1 MAKDKKAPQADDS
14 PQAAAALAALGT
26 PQASKDVVALVVGDV
41 VDASRPR
48 YDNGSSSSQRMLTF
62 SVRCGTT
69 TRRCYEAAPLKAEA
83 MTGDAIL
90 LKRSV
95 TNVGDLLQLKPTTA
109 EVFCGDRP
117 PPPPPPKPKEGGPP
131 PFEPFDVEAAAKAS
145 RERRPPP
152 PPPPPKARTGLAS
165 FDPKERRSVALVVEG
180 LEAGEGGNVIIR
192 AGGERLMASAPLRK
206 FLLRGSDAKTV
217 IPKLAPHFAGKTLSL
232 DVERCDKGFVV
243 HNLS

>member
-1 MAKDKKAPQADDS
+1 MARGKAPKADDS
-14 PQAAAALAALGT
+14 PEAAAALAALGA
-26 PQASKDVVALVVGDV
+26 PQASRDVVALVVGDV

-48 YDNGSSSSQRMLTF
+48 YGNNTSSSQRMLTF
-62 SVRCGTT
+62 SVRCGTC

-83 MTGDAIL
+83 FSGDAIL
-90 LKRSV
+90 LKRSL
-95 TNVGDLLQLKPTTA
+95 TSVGDLLQLKPTTA

-152 PPPPPKARTGLAS
+152 PPPPPKARAGLAS
-165 FDPKERRSVALVVEG
+165 LEPKERKSVALVVEG
-180 LEAGEGGNVIIR
+180 LEAGEGGGVIIR
-192 AGGERLMASAPLRK
+192 AGGERLATSAPLQK
-206 FLLRGSDAKTV
+206 FLLRDQDPTKV
-217 IPKLAPHFAGKTLSL
+217 LPKLAPHFAGKTLSL
-232 DVERCDKGFVV
+232 DVERTSTGYVV

>member
-1 MAKDKKAPQADDS
+1 MAKGKAPKAEDT
-14 PQAAAALAALGT
+14 PEAAAALAALGT
-26 PQASKDVVALVVGDV
+26 PQASKDVVALIVGDV

-83 MTGDAIL
+83 YTGDAIL
-90 LKRSV
+90 LRRSV

-109 EVFCGDRP
+109 EVYHGDRP
-117 PPPPPPKPKEGGPP
+117 PPPPPPKPKEDGPP
-131 PFEPFDVEAAAKAS
+131 PFEPFDVEAAAKAI

-152 PPPPPKARTGLAS
+152 PPPPPKARTGLS
-165 FDPKERRSVALVVEG
+165 SLDPKERRSVALVVEG
-180 LEAGEGGNVIIR
+180 LEAGEGGGVIIR
-192 AGGERLMASAPLRK
+192 AGGERLQASAPLRQ

>member
-1 MAKDKKAPQADDS
+1 MAKGKAPKADDS
-14 PQAAAALAALGT
+14 PEAAAALAALGT
-26 PQASKDVVALVVGDV
+26 PQASQDVVALIVGDV

-48 YDNGSSSSQRMLTF
+48 YGNASSSQRMLTF

-83 MTGDAIL
+83 FTGDAIL
-90 LKRSV
+90 IKRSA
-95 TNVGDLLQLKPTTA
+95 TAVGDLLKLEPTTA

-152 PPPPPKARTGLAS
+152 PPPKARTGLSS
-165 FDPKERRSVALVVEG
+165 FDPKEQRSVALVVEG
-180 LEAGEGGNVIIR
+180 LEAPEDGGVVIR
-192 AGGERLMASAPLRK
+192 AGGERLAASAPLQK

-232 DVERCDKGFVV
+232 DVERTAAGFVV

>member
-1 MAKDKKAPQADDS
+1 MAKDKKAPQVDDS
-14 PQAAAALAALGT
+14 PEAAVALAALGT
-26 PQASKDVVALVVGDV
+26 PQSTKDVVALVVGDV

-48 YDNGSSSSQRMLTF
+48 YANGSSSSQRMLTF
-62 SVRCGTT
+62 SVRCGTC

-83 MTGDAIL
+83 VSGDAIL
-90 LKRSV
+90 IKRCA
-95 TNVGDLLQLKPTTA
+95 TAVGDLLKLEPTTA
-109 EVFCGDRP
+109 EVYIGDRP

-131 PFEPFDVEAAAKAS
+131 PFEPFDVEAAAKAA

-152 PPPPPKARTGLAS
+152 PPPPPKTRTGLSS

-180 LEAGEGGNVIIR
+180 LEAGEGGGVIIR
-192 AGGERLMASAPLRK
+192 AGGERLMASAPLQK

-232 DVERCDKGFVV
+232 DVERTAAGFVV

>member
-1 MAKDKKAPQADDS
+1 MAKGKAPKAEDT
-14 PQAAAALAALGT
+14 PEAAAALAALGT
-26 PQASKDVVALVVGDV
+26 PQAAKDVVALVVGDV

-48 YDNGSSSSQRMLTF
+48 YGNGNSSAQRMLTF
-62 SVRCGTT
+62 SVRCGTC

-95 TNVGDLLQLKPTTA
+95 TNVGDLLQLEPTTA
-109 EVFCGDRP
+109 EVYQGDRP

-152 PPPPPKARTGLAS
+152 PPPPPKARTGLSS
-165 FDPKERRSVALVVEG
+165 FDPKERKSVALVVEG
-180 LEAGEGGNVIIR
+180 LEADDGGGVVIR
-192 AGGERLMASAPLRK
+192 AGGERLAASAPLRK
-206 FLLRGSDAKTV
+206 FLLRDQDPTKV
-217 IPKLAPHFAGKTLSL
+217 LPKLAPHFAGKTLSL
-232 DVERCDKGFVV
+232 DVERTAAVFVV

>member
-1 MAKDKKAPQADDS
+1 MAKDKKAPQAENS
-14 PQAAAALAALGT
+14 PEAAAALAALGT
-26 PQASKDVVALVVGDV
+26 PQASKDVVALIVGDV

-48 YDNGSSSSQRMLTF
+48 YGNNNSSAQRMLTF

-69 TRRCYEAAPLKAEA
+69 TRRCYEATPLKAEA
-83 MTGDAIL
+83 APGDVIL
-90 LKRSV
+90 IRRSARCI
-95 TNVGDLLQLKPTTA
+95 GDLLRLEPTTA
-109 EVFCGDRP
+109 EVYIGDRP
-117 PPPPPPKPKEGGPP
+117 PPPPPPKPKPDGPP

-152 PPPPPKARTGLAS
+152 PPPPPKTRTGLANL
-165 FDPKERRSVALVVEG
+165 DPKERRSVALVVEG
-180 LEAGEGGNVIIR
+180 LEAGDDGGVIIR
-192 AGGERLMASAPLRK
+192 AGGERLQASAPLRK

-232 DVERCDKGFVV
+232 DVERTAAGFVV

>member
-1 MAKDKKAPQADDS
+1 MAKGKAPKAEDT
-14 PQAAAALAALGT
+14 PEAAAALAALGT
-26 PQASKDVVALVVGDV
+26 PQASKDVVALIVGDV

-48 YDNGSSSSQRMLTF
+48 YANGSSSSQRMLTF

-69 TRRCYEAAPLKAEA
+69 TRRCYEATPLKAEA
-83 MTGDAIL
+83 FSGDAIL

-95 TNVGDLLQLKPTTA
+95 TNVGDLLQLKPATA

-117 PPPPPPKPKEGGPP
+117 PPPPPKPKEDGPP

-152 PPPPPKARTGLAS
+152 PPPPPKTRTGLAS
-165 FDPKERRSVALVVEG
+165 LEAKERRSVALVVEG
-180 LEAGEGGNVIIR
+180 LEAGDDGGVVIR
-192 AGGERLMASAPLRK
+192 AGGERLQASAPLRT
-206 FLLRGSDAKTV
+206 FLLRGSDPSKV
-217 IPKLAPHFAGKTLSL
+217 LPKLAPHFAGKTLSL
-232 DVERCDKGFVV
+232 DVERTAAGFVV

>member
-1 MAKDKKAPQADDS
+1 MAKGKAPKADDS
-14 PQAAAALAALGT
+14 PEAAAALAALGT
-26 PQASKDVVALVVGDV
+26 PQASQDVVALIVGDV

-48 YDNGSSSSQRMLTF
+48 YGNASSSQRMLTF

-83 MTGDAIL
+83 FTGDAIL
-90 LKRSV
+90 IKRSA
-95 TNVGDLLQLKPTTA
+95 TAVGDLLKLEPTTA

-145 RERRPPP
+145 RERLP
-152 PPPPPKARTGLAS
+152 PPPPPKARTGLSS

-180 LEAGEGGNVIIR
+180 LEAPEDGGVVIR
-192 AGGERLMASAPLRK
+192 AGGERLAASAPLQK

-232 DVERCDKGFVV
+232 DVERTAAGFVV

>member
-1 MAKDKKAPQADDS
+1 MAKGKAPKADDS
-14 PQAAAALAALGT
+14 PEAAAALAALGT
-26 PQASKDVVALVVGDV
+26 PQASRDVVALVVGDV

-48 YDNGSSSSQRMLTF
+48 YANGSSSSQRMLTF
-62 SVRCGTT
+62 SVRCGTC

-83 MTGDAIL
+83 FTGDSIL

-95 TNVGDLLQLKPTTA
+95 TNVGDLLQFKPTTA
-109 EVFCGDRP
+109 EVYQGDRP

-152 PPPPPKARTGLAS
+152 PPPPPKTRTGLAS
-165 FDPKERRSVALVVEG
+165 FDPKERKSVALVVEG
-180 LEAGEGGNVIIR
+180 LEASGEDVIIR
-192 AGGERLMASAPLRK
+192 AGGERLAASAPLRK

-232 DVERCDKGFVV
+232 DVELTAAGLVV

>member
-1 MAKDKKAPQADDS
+1 MAKGKAPKADDS
-14 PQAAAALAALGT
+14 PEAAAALAALGT
-26 PQASKDVVALVVGDV
+26 PQASQDVVALIVGDV

-48 YDNGSSSSQRMLTF
+48 YGNASSSQRMLTF

-83 MTGDAIL
+83 FTGDAIL
-90 LKRSV
+90 IKRSA
-95 TNVGDLLQLKPTTA
+95 TAVGDLLKLEPTTA

-152 PPPPPKARTGLAS
+152 PPPKARTGLSS

-180 LEAGEGGNVIIR
+180 LEAPEDGGVVIR
-192 AGGERLMASAPLRK
+192 AGGERLAASAPLQK

-232 DVERCDKGFVV
+232 DVERTAAGFVV

>member
-1 MAKDKKAPQADDS
+1 MAKGKAPKAEDT
-14 PQAAAALAALGT
+14 PEAAAALAALGT
-26 PQASKDVVALVVGDV
+26 PQASKDVVALIVGDV

-48 YDNGSSSSQRMLTF
+48 YANGSSSSQRMLTF

-69 TRRCYEAAPLKAEA
+69 TRRCYEATPLKAEA
-83 MTGDAIL
+83 FSGDAIL

-95 TNVGDLLQLKPTTA
+95 TNVGDLLQLKPATA

-117 PPPPPPKPKEGGPP
+117 PPPPPKPKEDGPP
-131 PFEPFDVEAAAKAS
+131 PFEPFDVEAAAKAI

-165 FDPKERRSVALVVEG
+165 LQPKERRSVALVVEG
-180 LEAGEGGNVIIR
+180 LEAGEGGGVIIR
-192 AGGERLMASAPLRK
+192 AGGERLQASAPLRK
-206 FLLRGSDAKTV
+206 FLLRNGEATQV
-217 IPKLAPHFAGKTLSL
+217 LPKLAPHFAGKTLSL
-232 DVERCDKGFVV
+232 DVERTAAGFVV

>member
-1 MAKDKKAPQADDS
+1 MAKDKKAPKADDS
-14 PQAAAALAALGT
+14 PEAAAALAALGT
-26 PQASKDVVALVVGDV
+26 PQASKDVVALIVGDV

-48 YDNGSSSSQRMLTF
+48 YGNASSSQRMLTF

-69 TRRCYEAAPLKAEA
+69 TRRCYEAAPLKAETA
-83 MTGDAIL
+83 PGDAIL

-109 EVFCGDRP
+109 EVYQGDRP

-152 PPPPPKARTGLAS
+152 PPPKARTGLAS

-180 LEAGEGGNVIIR
+180 LEADGGGGVIIR
-192 AGGERLMASAPLRK
+192 AGGERLAASAPLRK
-206 FLLRGSDAKTV
+206 FLLRDQDPTKV
-217 IPKLAPHFAGKTLSL
+217 LPKLAPHFAGKTLSL
-232 DVERCDKGFVV
+232 DVERTAAGFVV

>member
-1 MAKDKKAPQADDS
+1 MARDKKAPQVDDS
-14 PQAAAALAALGT
+14 PEAAAALAALGT
-26 PQASKDVVALVVGDV
+26 PQASRDVVALVVGDV

-48 YDNGSSSSQRMLTF
+48 YANGSSSAQRMLTF
-62 SVRCGTT
+62 SVRCGTC

-83 MTGDAIL
+83 APGDVIL
-90 LKRSV
+90 LKRSA
-95 TNVGDLLQLKPTTA
+95 TAIGDLIKLEPTTA
-109 EVFCGDRP
+109 EVYQGDRP

-131 PFEPFDVEAAAKAS
+131 PFEPFDVEAAAKAA

-152 PPPPPKARTGLAS
+152 PPPPPKTRAGLAS
-165 FDPKERRSVALVVEG
+165 LEPKERRSVALVVEG
-180 LEAGEGGNVIIR
+180 LEASEDGGVVIR
-192 AGGERLMASAPLRK
+192 AGGERLAASAPLQK

-232 DVERCDKGFVV
+232 DVERTAAGFVV

>member
-1 MAKDKKAPQADDS
+1 MAKGKAQKAEDTPE
-14 PQAAAALAALGT
+14 AAAALAALGT
-26 PQASKDVVALVVGDV
+26 PQASQDVVALIVGDV

-48 YDNGSSSSQRMLTF
+48 YGNNSSSTTRMLTF

-83 MTGDAIL
+83 HTGDAIL

-95 TNVGDLLQLKPTTA
+95 TNVGDLLQLKPATA
-109 EVFCGDRP
+109 EVYIGDRP
-117 PPPPPPKPKEGGPP
+117 PPPPPPKPKEDGPP

-145 RERRPPP
+145 RERRPP

-180 LEAGEGGNVIIR
+180 LEAAGDGGVIIR
-192 AGGERLMASAPLRK
+192 AGGERLTASAPLRK

-232 DVERCDKGFVV
+232 DVERTAAGFVV

>member
-1 MAKDKKAPQADDS
+1 MAKGKAPKADDS
-14 PQAAAALAALGT
+14 PEAAAALAALGT
-26 PQASKDVVALVVGDV
+26 PQASKDVVALIVGDV

-48 YDNGSSSSQRMLTF
+48 YGNNNSSAQRMLTF

-90 LKRSV
+90 IKRSARCI
-95 TNVGDLLQLKPTTA
+95 GDLLRLEPTTA

-117 PPPPPPKPKEGGPP
+117 PPPPPPKPTEDGPP
-131 PFEPFDVEAAAKAS
+131 PFEPFDVEAAAKAI

-152 PPPPPKARTGLAS
+152 PPPPKTRTGLAS
-165 FDPKERRSVALVVEG
+165 LEPKERRSVALVVEG
-180 LEAGEGGNVIIR
+180 LEAADDGGVIIR
-192 AGGERLMASAPLRK
+192 AGGERLQASAPLRK

-232 DVERCDKGFVV
+232 DVERTAAGFVV

>member
-1 MAKDKKAPQADDS
+1 MAKGKAPKADDS
-14 PQAAAALAALGT
+14 PEAAAALAALGT
-26 PQASKDVVALVVGDV
+26 PQASQDVVALVVGDV

-48 YDNGSSSSQRMLTF
+48 YANGSSSSQRMLTF

-109 EVFCGDRP
+109 EVYQGDRP

-152 PPPPPKARTGLAS
+152 PPPPKARTGLSS

-180 LEAGEGGNVIIR
+180 LEAPEDGGVVIR
-192 AGGERLMASAPLRK
+192 AGGERLAASAPLRK
-206 FLLRGSDAKTV
+206 FLLRDQDPTKV
-217 IPKLAPHFAGKTLSL
+217 LPKLAPHFAGKTLSL
-232 DVERCDKGFVV
+232 DVERTAAGFVV

>member
-1 MAKDKKAPQADDS
+1 MAKDKKAPQVDDS

-26 PQASKDVVALVVGDV
+26 PQASKDVVALIVGDV

-48 YDNGSSSSQRMLTF
+48 YGNSSSSTTRMLTF
-62 SVRCGTT
+62 SARCGTC

-83 MTGDAIL
+83 FSGDAIL
-90 LKRSV
+90 LKRSSRCI
-95 TNVGDLLQLKPTTA
+95 GDLLQLKPTTA
-109 EVFCGDRP
+109 EVYEGDRP

-165 FDPKERRSVALVVEG
+165 FDLKERRSVALVVEG
-180 LEAGEGGNVIIR
+180 LEAGDDGGVVIR
-192 AGGERLMASAPLRK
+192 AGGERLAASAPLRK
-206 FLLRGSDAKTV
+206 FLLRGSDTKTV

-232 DVERCDKGFVV
+232 DVERTAAGFVV

>member
-1 MAKDKKAPQADDS
+1 MAKDKKAPQVDDS

-26 PQASKDVVALVVGDV
+26 PQASKDVVALIVGDV

-48 YDNGSSSSQRMLTF
+48 YANGSSSSQRMLTF
-62 SVRCGTT
+62 SVRCGTA

-90 LKRSV
+90 IKRSARCI
-95 TNVGDLLQLKPTTA
+95 GDLLRLEPTTA

-117 PPPPPPKPKEGGPP
+117 PPPPPPKPKEDGPP
-131 PFEPFDVEAAAKAS
+131 PFEPFDVEAAAKAV

-152 PPPPPKARTGLAS
+152 PPPPAKTRTGLAS
-165 FDPKERRSVALVVEG
+165 FEPEERRSVALVVEG
-180 LEAGEGGNVIIR
+180 LEAGEGGGVIIR

-206 FLLRGSDAKTV
+206 FLLRGSDPTKV
-217 IPKLAPHFAGKTLSL
+217 LPKLAPHFAGKTLSL
-232 DVERCDKGFVV
+232 DVERTAAGFVV

>member
-1 MAKDKKAPQADDS
+1 MAKGKAPKADDS
-14 PQAAAALAALGT
+14 PEAAAALAALGT
-26 PQASKDVVALVVGDV
+26 PQASKDVVALIVGDV

-48 YDNGSSSSQRMLTF
+48 YGNASSSQRMLTF

-83 MTGDAIL
+83 FTGDAIL
-90 LKRSV
+90 IKRSA
-95 TNVGDLLQLKPTTA
+95 TAVGDLLKLEPTTA

-152 PPPPPKARTGLAS
+152 PPPKARTGLSS

-180 LEAGEGGNVIIR
+180 LEAPEDGGVVIR
-192 AGGERLMASAPLRK
+192 AGGERLAASAPLQK

-232 DVERCDKGFVV
+232 DVERTAAGFVV

>member
-1 MAKDKKAPQADDS
+1 MAKGKAPKADDS
-14 PQAAAALAALGT
+14 PEAAAALAALGT
-26 PQASKDVVALVVGDV
+26 PQASQDVVALVVGDV

-48 YDNGSSSSQRMLTF
+48 YGNASSSQRMLTF

-83 MTGDAIL
+83 APGDAIL
-90 LKRSV
+90 LRRSV
-95 TNVGDLLQLKPTTA
+95 TSVGDLLQLKPTTA

-152 PPPPPKARTGLAS
+152 PPPKARTGLSS

-180 LEAGEGGNVIIR
+180 LEAPEDGGVVIR
-192 AGGERLMASAPLRK
+192 AGGERLAASAPLQK

-232 DVERCDKGFVV
+232 DVERTAAGFVV

>member
-1 MAKDKKAPQADDS
+1 MARDKKAPQVDDT
-14 PQAAAALAALGT
+14 PEAAAALAALGT

-109 EVFCGDRP
+109 EVYQGDRP

-165 FDPKERRSVALVVEG
+165 FEPKERRSVALVVEG
-180 LEAGEGGNVIIR
+180 LEAGEGGGVIIR
-192 AGGERLMASAPLRK
+192 AGGERLQASAPLQK
-206 FLLRGSDAKTV
+206 FLLRGSDPSKV
-217 IPKLAPHFAGKTLSL
+217 LPKLAPHFAGKTLSL
-232 DVERCDKGFVV
+232 DVEKREEGFVV

>member
-1 MAKDKKAPQADDS
+1 MAKGKAPKADDS
-14 PQAAAALAALGT
+14 PEAAAALAALGT
-26 PQASKDVVALVVGDV
+26 PQASRDVVALIVGDV

-48 YDNGSSSSQRMLTF
+48 YGNASSSQRMLTF
-62 SVRCGTT
+62 SVRCGTC

-83 MTGDAIL
+83 YTGDVIL
-90 LKRSV
+90 IKRSAKCI
-95 TNVGDLLQLKPTTA
+95 GDLLRLEPTTA

-152 PPPPPKARTGLAS
+152 PPPKARTGLSS

-180 LEAGEGGNVIIR
+180 LEAPEDGGVVIR
-192 AGGERLMASAPLRK
+192 AGGERLAASAPLRK
-206 FLLRGSDAKTV
+206 FLLRDQDPTKV
-217 IPKLAPHFAGKTLSL
+217 LPKLAPHFAGKTLSL
-232 DVERCDKGFVV
+232 DVEKTTTGFVV

>member
-1 MAKDKKAPQADDS
+1 MTRDKKAPQADDS

-26 PQASKDVVALVVGDV
+26 PQASRDVVALIVGDV

-48 YDNGSSSSQRMLTF
+48 YGNASSSQRMLTF

-95 TNVGDLLQLKPTTA
+95 TNVGDLLQLKPATA
-109 EVFCGDRP
+109 EVYEGDRP
-117 PPPPPPKPKEGGPP
+117 PPQPPPKPKEGGPP

-152 PPPPPKARTGLAS
+152 PPPKARTGLSS

-180 LEAGEGGNVIIR
+180 LEAPEDGGVVIR
-192 AGGERLMASAPLRK
+192 AGGERLAASAPLRK
-206 FLLRGSDAKTV
+206 FLLRDQDPTKV
-217 IPKLAPHFAGKTLSL
+217 LPKLAPHFAGKTLSL
-232 DVERCDKGFVV
+232 DVEKREEGFVV

>member
-1 MAKDKKAPQADDS
+1 MAKGKAPKADDS
-14 PQAAAALAALGT
+14 PEAAAALAALGT
-26 PQASKDVVALVVGDV
+26 PQASQDVVALIVGDV

-48 YDNGSSSSQRMLTF
+48 YANGSSSSQRMLTF

-83 MTGDAIL
+83 APGDAIL
-90 LKRSV
+90 LRRSV
-95 TNVGDLLQLKPTTA
+95 TNVGDLLQLKPATA
-109 EVFCGDRP
+109 EVYIGDRP

-152 PPPPPKARTGLAS
+152 PPPPPKTRTGLAS
-165 FDPKERRSVALVVEG
+165 FEPKERRAVALVVEG
-180 LEAGEGGNVIIR
+180 LEAGDDGGVIIR
-192 AGGERLMASAPLRK
+192 AGGERLAASAPLQK

-232 DVERCDKGFVV
+232 DVERTAAGFVV

>member
-1 MAKDKKAPQADDS
+1 MAKGKAPKADDS
-14 PQAAAALAALGT
+14 PEAAAALAALGT
-26 PQASKDVVALVVGDV
+26 PQASQDVVALVVGDV

-48 YDNGSSSSQRMLTF
+48 YGNASSSQRMLTF

-83 MTGDAIL
+83 FTGDAIL
-90 LKRSV
+90 IKRSA
-95 TNVGDLLQLKPTTA
+95 TAVGDLLKLEPTTA

-152 PPPPPKARTGLAS
+152 PPPKARTGLSS

-180 LEAGEGGNVIIR
+180 LEAPEDGGVVIR
-192 AGGERLMASAPLRK
+192 AGGERLAASAPLQK

-232 DVERCDKGFVV
+232 DVERTAAGFVV

>member
-1 MAKDKKAPQADDS
+1 MAKGKAPKAEDT
-14 PQAAAALAALGT
+14 PEAAAALAALGT
-26 PQASKDVVALVVGDV
+26 PQASKDVVALIVGDV

-48 YDNGSSSSQRMLTF
+48 YANGSSSSQRMLTF

-83 MTGDAIL
+83 FTRDAIL

-145 RERRPPP
+145 RERHPPP
-152 PPPPPKARTGLAS
+152 PPPPPKTRTGLAS
-165 FDPKERRSVALVVEG
+165 FEPKERRSVALVVEG
-180 LEAGEGGNVIIR
+180 LEASEDGGVVIR
-192 AGGERLMASAPLRK
+192 AGGERLAASAPLRK

-232 DVERCDKGFVV
+232 DVERTAAGFVV

>member
-1 MAKDKKAPQADDS
+1 MAKGKAPKADDS
-14 PQAAAALAALGT
+14 PAAAAALAALGT
-26 PQASKDVVALVVGDV
+26 PQASRDVVALVVGDV

-48 YDNGSSSSQRMLTF
+48 YANGSSSSQRMLTF

-152 PPPPPKARTGLAS
+152 PPPKARTGLSS

-180 LEAGEGGNVIIR
+180 LEAPEDGGVVIR
-192 AGGERLMASAPLRK
+192 SGGERLAASAPLRK
-206 FLLRGSDAKTV
+206 FLLRDQDPAKV
-217 IPKLAPHFAGKTLSL
+217 LPKLAPHFAGKTLSL
-232 DVERCDKGFVV
+232 DVERTAAGFVV